1 LGFGGFYENIEE
13 IIPSLE
19 RLNEEPFFHLKLVTM
34 METPIQPSTRKK
46 FLLWSLTTF
55 GTATL
60 LRFITGEKEKP
71 ILSTPIRPKNDTV
84 KMLTKDGI
92 LVEIDRKHLVAADKN
107 NDKISIDEL
116 KEWIKKQS

>member
-1 LGFGGFYENIEE
+1 LGFGGFYENIEK
-13 IIPSLE
+13 ITLSLE

-46 FLLWSLTTF
+46 FLLWSITIL

-60 LRFITGEKEKP
+60 LRFITGKKEKP
-71 ILSTPIRPKNDTV
+71 VQSTQIQPKSDTV

-107 NDKISIDEL
+107 NDKISMDEL